1 VLELHQDKRGFGNVA
16 DRARADHHVLQGAPP
31 LGHCADKPSG
41 AGHENCGS
49 QHRRLRE
56 RAASAQREFVLVRNH
71 NRDTGE
77 RTLAIR
83 VAGRAGVSLAQAAR
97 PRCGSGYRE
106 GVETSTVCA
115 FVTRGLEDIAA
126 AEIGES
132 VGAGGIETRPK
143 LVLMQTS
150 DARGLRRL
158 RTVDDVAVVSA
169 SSPSVDDLQALLSLV
184 TEEADLEKPIEQAQ
198 RTDRLD
204 GTFSITVSAA
214 HVPYATSSDIREAV
228 ASAIS
233 TRYEWRYSELQRAP
247 IDIRVFIDGTWA
259 LIGVRLFDG
268 PLSRR
273 AYRVVNL
280 RGALRPTVAAALV
293 RIASSGRGRPRI
305 WDPFC
310 GSATILCEA
319 AEQGYEVWGTD
330 IDPEAVEASRENLAA
345 VKREYWTRIECAD
358 STLPKTWKKHQ
369 SATAVV
375 TNLPWGKQVAIKSK
389 QALYDSISAGTAE
402 LVRRGGTSVLLTT
415 EPKLIQQR
423 LKRDDAVRIV
433 ERRIG
438 LLGQTPTILSIQ
450 PIK

>member
-1 VLELHQDKRGFGNVA
+1 
-16 DRARADHHVLQGAPP
+16 
-31 LGHCADKPSG
+31 
-41 AGHENCGS
+41 
-49 QHRRLRE
+49 
-56 RAASAQREFVLVRNH
+56 VR
-71 NRDTGE
+71 
-77 RTLAIR
+77 I
-83 VAGRAGVSLAQAAR
+83 
-97 PRCGSGYRE
+97 GYRE

-115 FVTRGLEDIAA
+115 FVTRGLEDLAA
-126 AEIGES
+126 AEIGETLAA
-132 VGAGGIETRPK
+132 VGGLEIRPK

-150 DARGLRRL
+150 NVRGLRRL

-184 TEEADLEKPIEQAQ
+184 TERAGLEKTIEQAQ

-214 HVPYATSSDIREAV
+214 HVPYGTSSDIEEAV

-233 TRYEWRYSELQRAP
+233 ARYEWRYTELQRAP

-259 LIGVRLFDG
+259 LVGVRLFDE

-273 AYRVVNL
+273 AYRVANL
-280 RGALRPTVAAALV
+280 RGALRPAVAAALV
-293 RIASSGRGRPRI
+293 RIASRAKGRPRI

-345 VKREYWTRIECAD
+345 VNREYWNRIECAD
-358 STLPKTWKKHQ
+358 STSPKTWKKHQ

-375 TNLPWGKQVAIKSK
+375 TNLPWGKQVVIKSK
-389 QALYDSISAGTAE
+389 QALYDSVSAGAAE

-423 LKRDDAVRIV
+423 LKRDDAVRIE

-438 LLGQTPTILSIQ
+438 LLGQTPTILTIQ
-450 PIK
+450 QGST

>member
-1 VLELHQDKRGFGNVA
+1 M
-16 DRARADHHVLQGAPP
+16 
-31 LGHCADKPSG
+31 LG
-41 AGHENCGS
+41 
-49 QHRRLRE
+49 RRKYVCRRRE
-56 RAASAQREFVLVRNH
+56 QREIYWRPVGRCLCGAQPAPGHAAGSAIVR
-71 NRDTGE
+71 
-77 RTLAIR
+77 
-83 VAGRAGVSLAQAAR
+83 
-97 PRCGSGYRE
+97 

-126 AEIGES
+126 AEIG
-132 VGAGGIETRPK
+132 VTPGATGGIETRPK
-143 LVLMQTS
+143 VVLTQTS
-150 DARGLRRL
+150 NVRGLRRL

-169 SSPSVDDLQALLSLV
+169 TSPSVDDLQALLSLV
-184 TEEADLEKPIEQAQ
+184 TEKTDLEKTIEQAQ

-214 HVPYATSSDIREAV
+214 HVPYGTSGDIEKAT

-233 TRYEWRYSELQRAP
+233 ARYEWRHTELQRAP

-259 LIGVRLFDG
+259 LIGVRLFDE

-293 RIASSGRGRPRI
+293 RIASPSRSRPRI

-319 AEQGYEVWGTD
+319 AEQGNEVWGTD

-345 VKREYWTRIECAD
+345 VNREYWTRIECAD
-358 STLPKTWKKHQ
+358 STSPKTWKKHQ

-375 TNLPWGKQVAIKSK
+375 SNLPWGKQVAIKSK
-389 QALYDSISAGTAE
+389 RALYASVSAGAAE
-402 LVRRGGTSVLLTT
+402 LVRRGGISVLLTT

-423 LKRDDAVRIV
+423 LKRDDAVRIE

-438 LLGQTPTILSIQ
+438 LLGQTPTILTIQ
-450 PIK
+450 PTK